1 MRRCMCIYIHI
12 SSQETKF
19 DEIETKKTKLPAI
32 RAWVVTRLVILY
44 TCIITGAKFR
54 VVVYVSRTNL
64 FGRVLLRYLFE
75 WMIFCNH
82 FPSSTFVLISYYSCS
97 LSCTHRIVA
106 YMKFFLSTG
115 SYYFI
120 IGYYIVVGRWCH
132 VSICRWVLLHSCC
145 C

>member
-1 MRRCMCIYIHI
+1 MCIYIHI

-75 WMIFCNH
+75 
-82 FPSSTFVLISYYSCS
+82 
-97 LSCTHRIVA
+97 
-106 YMKFFLSTG
+106 
-115 SYYFI
+115 
-120 IGYYIVVGRWCH
+120 
-132 VSICRWVLLHSCC
+132 
-145 C
+145 